1 MEANFWHQ
9 KWEQGETGFHENQ
22 INPAIADHLN
32 KLHLPSGSRIFVPL
46 CGKTRDIGYLLEH
59 GYHVAGVELSTIA
72 INELFHS
79 LELAPVITRAGPLT
93 HYRANN
99 IDVWAGDLFNLTPST
114 LGTVD
119 AIYDRAAL
127 VALPENLRKQYAAHL
142 ITLTHMAPQLLI
154 TYEYDQRL
162 YDGPPFSVTREE
174 LQRHYN
180 DAYSLE
186 LLDNTRIAGGFKGKV
201 DAAIG
206 TWFLSRA
213 KR

>member
-9 KWEQGETGFHENQ
+9 KWEQGEIGFHENRV
-22 INPAIADHLN
+22 NPAIAGHLD
-32 KLHLPSGSRIFVPL
+32 KLHLPGGSRIFVPL
-46 CGKTRDIGYLLEH
+46 CGKTLDIGYLLEH
-59 GYHVAGVELSTIA
+59 GYQVAGVELSAIA

-79 LELAPVITRAGPLT
+79 LELTPVITPAGPLT

-127 VALPENLRKQYAAHL
+127 VALPENLRTQYAAHL
-142 ITLTHMAPQLLI
+142 ITLTRMAPQLLI

-180 DAYSLE
+180 DVYPLE
-186 LLDNTRIAGGFKGKV
+186 LLANTRISGGFKGKV
-201 DAAIG
+201 DATIG
-206 TWFLSRA
+206 TWLLPRA